1 MTRFPPRL
9 IGTCAVVLTV
19 GLFTSPAW
27 ASFES
32 CVKGVRAEVLKA
44 GIKPDIVNA
53 AFKGIAFD
61 EKAVRFSRTQPE
73 YRLAIWDYMAF
84 LVDEARLV
92 DGAKMMRT
100 HDKTLRAVERAYGVN
115 RFVLAALWGVESNYG
130 REKGDFFLPH
140 ALPNVACG
148 GKKPAVFTSE
158 LIQALRIVQAGD
170 IRLADLTGSW
180 AGAFGQTQFMPST
193 YRRLAVD
200 FDRDGRRDTIRSVPD
215 SLASAANFLD
225 KAGWQSGL
233 PWGFEVKVPAA
244 YKGPVGRSRKA
255 PVSAWAK
262 LGVTRADGAALPSG
276 GSYGL
281 IRPAGRSGPS
291 FLVSRNFDALFSYN
305 AAESYAL
312 AIGYLSDRLAG
323 KAALETPWPTD
334 DPGLSRAER
343 KRLQELLI
351 QRGYYEGEA
360 DGRIGPITVAAIK
373 EAQKK
378 AGMKPNGRPSKRILK
393 ALAGG

>member
-1 MTRFPPRL
+1 MTRFLPRL
-9 IGTCAVVLTV
+9 IGTCVVALTT
-19 GLFTSPAW
+19 GFIANPAW
-27 ASFES
+27 ASFEG
-32 CVKGVRAEVLKA
+32 CVKAVRAEVLKA
-44 GIKPDIVNA
+44 GIKPGIVNA

-92 DGAKMMRT
+92 DGAKMTRT

-115 RFVLAALWGVESNYG
+115 RFVLAALWGVESDYG
-130 REKGDFFLPH
+130 RQKGDFFLPH

-148 GKKPAVFTSE
+148 GKKPAVFKAE

-170 IRLADLTGSW
+170 IKLADLTGSW

-200 FDRDGRRDTIRSVPD
+200 FDGDGRRDTIRSVPD

-233 PWGFEVKVPAA
+233 TWGFEVKVPAS

-262 LGVTRADGAALPSG
+262 LGLTRADGTALPSG

-281 IRPAGRSGPS
+281 IRPAGPSGPS

-323 KAALETPWPTD
+323 KAALKTPWPTD

-351 QRGYYEGEA
+351 QRGYYDGEA

>member
-1 MTRFPPRL
+1 MTRFLHRL
-9 IGTCAVVLTV
+9 MGAGALALAA
-19 GLFTSPAW
+19 GLSVSPAW

-32 CVKGVRAEVLKA
+32 CVKGIRADVLKA
-44 GIKPDIVNA
+44 GIKPDLVTA

-84 LVDEARLV
+84 LVDAARLA
-92 DGAKMMRT
+92 DGEKMLRA
-100 HDKTLRAVERAYGVN
+100 HDKTLRAVEKAYGVN
-115 RFVLAALWGVESNYG
+115 RFVLAALWGVESDYG

-148 GKKPAVFTSE
+148 GKKPAVFTAE
-158 LIQALRIVQAGD
+158 LVQALRIVQAGD
-170 IRLADLTGSW
+170 VKLADLTGSW

-215 SLASAANFLD
+215 ALASAANFLD
-225 KAGWQSGL
+225 KAGWQAGL
-233 PWGFEVKVPAA
+233 PWGFEVSVPAS

-262 LGVTRADGAALPSG
+262 LGITRADGSPLPAS

-281 IRPAGRSGPS
+281 IRPAGRAGPS

-312 AIGYLSDRLAG
+312 AIGHLSDRLAG
-323 KAALETPWPTD
+323 KGPLKTSWPTD

-351 QRGYYEGEA
+351 AQGYYEGEA

-393 ALAGG
+393 ALAGS

>member
-1 MTRFPPRL
+1 MTRVFHRL
-9 IGTCAVVLTV
+9 IGACGMLLAA
-19 GLFTSPAW
+19 GLSANPAW

-32 CVKGVRAEVLKA
+32 CVKGIRADVLKA
-44 GIKPDIVNA
+44 GIKPDLVNA

-84 LVDEARLV
+84 LVDAARLA
-92 DGAKMMRT
+92 DGEKMLDA
-100 HDKTLRAVERAYGVN
+100 HDKTLRAVEKAYGVN
-115 RFVLAALWGVESNYG
+115 RFVLAAVWGIESDYG
-130 REKGDFFLPH
+130 RQKGDFFLPH

-148 GKKPAVFTSE
+148 GKKPAVFKAE

-170 IRLADLTGSW
+170 VRLADLTGSW

-215 SLASAANFLD
+215 ALASAANFLD

-233 PWGFEVKVPAA
+233 PWGFEVKVPAS
-244 YKGPVGRSRKA
+244 YKGPVGRSRKE
-255 PVSAWAK
+255 PISAWAK
-262 LGVTRADGAALPSG
+262 RGITRADGLALPSG

-281 IRPAGRSGPS
+281 IWPAGRSGPT
-291 FLVSRNFDALFSYN
+291 FLVSRNFDALYSYN

-312 AIGYLSDRLAG
+312 AIGHLSDRLAG
-323 KAALETPWPTD
+323 KGALRTPWPTD
-334 DPGLSRAER
+334 DPGLSRVER

-351 QRGYYEGEA
+351 RQGYYKGEA

-378 AGMKPNGRPSKRILK
+378 AGMKPNGRPSKRILN
-393 ALAGG
+393 ALAGD